1 MLSSTACPDNSG
13 KSRTAGKTFI
23 QNLFFFLMVTQIC
36 FGQWYQQ
43 NSGTTKNLHAVQFI
57 NSNTGWV
64 VGDSGTILKTIDGG
78 FNWNIQ
84 TSGTNHSLLDVQ
96 FESTN
101 LGWAAGGTGEF
112 WNPDS
117 AILLKTINGGLTW
130 VRLLSIKGKFYDV
143 CFTDEYNGHLVGS
156 GEDIFGQI
164 RPIYLRT
171 TDGGNA
177 WISQYYNENFLSTV
191 DFIDNNTGWL
201 VEIIYGGFGCYRSVI
216 RKTIDGGMNWEIQ
229 DTNYAVY
236 KIKSLNSDFICGIG
250 STSLGELSPPISN
263 LARTY
268 DGGANW
274 TDELIN
280 GMYNRNGLNDIS
292 ISSIN
297 VLTAVGFWDSTY
309 YGDLYG
315 SVLRSTDSGNTW
327 SMQTF
332 NQTEMLNGISFVGD
346 YTGWIVGNN
355 GTILHTT
362 NGGVSFVEEEQIDE
376 VPSEF
381 LLSQNYPNPFN
392 PSTKIKYSV
401 PQPSQVQIKVF
412 DVLGNEIE
420 TLVSEEKPTG
430 TYEITWNAASLPSGV
445 YFYQLQAGEFIQ
457 SKKMILIK

>member
-1 MLSSTACPDNSG
+1 M
-13 KSRTAGKTFI
+13 
-23 QNLFFFLMVTQIC
+23 
-36 FGQWYQQ
+36 
-43 NSGTTKNLHAVQFI
+43 
-57 NSNTGWV
+57 
-64 VGDSGTILKTIDGG
+64 
-78 FNWNIQ
+78 
-84 TSGTNHSLLDVQ
+84 
-96 FESTN
+96 
-101 LGWAAGGTGEF
+101 
-112 WNPDS
+112 
-117 AILLKTINGGLTW
+117 
-130 VRLLSIKGKFYDV
+130 
-143 CFTDEYNGHLVGS
+143 
-156 GEDIFGQI
+156 
-164 RPIYLRT
+164 
-171 TDGGNA
+171 
-177 WISQYYNENFLSTV
+177 
-191 DFIDNNTGWL
+191 
-201 VEIIYGGFGCYRSVI
+201 
-216 RKTIDGGMNWEIQ
+216 
-229 DTNYAVY
+229 
-236 KIKSLNSDFICGIG
+236 
-250 STSLGELSPPISN
+250 SPPISN